1 MTADALS
8 APESPAESGPS
19 AAQKKALQPR
29 RYGAVNSVG
38 LATLVRREVRRFLK
52 VPGQT
57 LVAPLISTMLFMI
70 VFRLAFGDRPWG
82 NLADVAYVNGLAPG
96 LVMMAIISNAFQNS
110 ASSMVIAK
118 VQGNAVDFLMPPISA
133 GELAAAFIIGA
144 ATRGVLI
151 GLVGVL
157 IVSPFAEMT
166 PANALVAAFFGVIAA
181 IMFGAIGLIGGIWAE
196 KFDNLAAVANF
207 VITPLTFL
215 SGTFYSIDALPEPIS
230 TIGHWNPVF
239 LLIDGFRAGF
249 IGHADSPLLVG
260 GLFSAALTAALCGAC
275 WALLKSGYRL
285 KA

>member
-1 MTADALS
+1 MTIDTPKVAESPGESALS
-8 APESPAESGPS
+8 M
-19 AAQKKALQPR
+19 AAKSALQPR
-29 RYGAVNSVG
+29 RYGAVNTVG
-38 LATLVRREVRRFLK
+38 LATLIRREVRRFLK

-57 LVAPLISTMLFMI
+57 LVAPLISTALFMI
-70 VFRLAFGDRPWG
+70 VFALAFGDRHWG
-82 NLADVAYVNGLAPG
+82 MTPDVRYVDGLAPG

-133 GELAAAFIIGA
+133 GELAAAFILGA
-144 ATRGVLI
+144 ATRGALI
-151 GLVGVL
+151 GLVGVA
-157 IVSPFAEMT
+157 IVSPFADMS
-166 PANALVAAFFGVIAA
+166 PANALTAVFFGVIAA
-181 IMFGAIGLIGGIWAE
+181 VMFGAIGLIGGIWAE

-215 SGTFYSIDALPEPIS
+215 SGTFYSIDALPQPFS

-239 LLIDGFRAGF
+239 FLIDGFRAGF
-249 IGHADSPLLVG
+249 IGHADSPIVFG
-260 GLFSAALTAALCGAC
+260 ALFSLGLTVALCWAC

>member
-1 MTADALS
+1 MTTDTAIT
-8 APESPAESGPS
+8 PESPAESGAKS
-19 AAQKKALQPR
+19 GSRHVLNPR
-29 RYGAVNSVG
+29 RYGAINSVG
-38 LATLVRREVRRFLK
+38 LATMVRREVRRFLK

-57 LVAPLISTMLFMI
+57 LVAPLISTALFMI
-70 VFRLAFGDRPWG
+70 VFALAFGSRPWG
-82 NLADVAYVNGLAPG
+82 NLVDVRYVDGLAPG

-133 GELAAAFIIGA
+133 GELAVAFIVGA
-144 ATRGVLI
+144 AVRGILI
-151 GLVGVL
+151 GLVGVA
-157 IVSPFAEMT
+157 IVWPMADMT
-166 PANALVAAFFGVIAA
+166 PANAFVAIYFGVIAA
-181 IMFGAIGLIGGIWAE
+181 VMFGAIGLIGGIWAE

-215 SGTFYSIDALPEPIS
+215 SGTFYSIDALPQPFS

-239 LLIDGFRAGF
+239 FLIDGFRAGF
-249 IGHADSPLLVG
+249 IGHADSPLLVSG
-260 GLFSAALTAALCGAC
+260 VFSFALTAGLCWAC